1 MNRIKKSRSD
11 RVFDAFNLV
20 AMAVVVLVMAY
31 PLYFVIIA
39 SVSDPYKVA
48 AGEVYFL
55 PKGLTLEAYQNVF
68 RESRIWMGY
77 RNSILYTL
85 FGTIWN
91 LILTVPCAYVLS
103 RKKLR
108 GRTLMS
114 VYFLIPMYFSGGL
127 VPTYL
132 QVRALHLVNQPY
144 TLVLLGGLNI
154 YNMIVTRVYF
164 QTSIPD
170 GLYEASKIDGASEFR
185 CFFRIMLPL
194 AKPILAVMTLYYAVW
209 RWNDYFNALIYTSK
223 QDYQPLQMVLR
234 GILLLN
240 ESMTELM
247 ASQSVDG
254 ESVRDMARL
263 AYIAQTMKYALIF
276 IASAPMLILYPFVQ
290 KYFVKGV
297 MIGSIKG

>member
-1 MNRIKKSRSD
+1 MSCIKKSRSD
-11 RVFDAFNLV
+11 RIFDLCNMVVMIL
-20 AMAVVVLVMAY
+20 VVLLMAY

-39 SVSDPYKVA
+39 SVSDPYKVV

-55 PKGLTLEAYQNVF
+55 PKDVTLEAYRNVF
-68 RESRIWMGY
+68 KESRIWLGY
-77 RNSILYTL
+77 RNSIIYTVL
-85 FGTIWN
+85 GTMWN

-103 RKKLR
+103 RKELR
-108 GRTLMS
+108 GRTVLS
-114 VYFLIPMYFSGGL
+114 IYFLIPMYFGGGL

-132 QVRALHLVNQPY
+132 QVRALNLVNQPY

-170 GLYEASKIDGASEFR
+170 SLYGAAKIDGASEFR

-194 AKPILAVMTLYYAVW
+194 AKPILAVMALYYAVW
-209 RWNDYFNALIYTSK
+209 RWNDYFNALIYTSNRS
-223 QDYQPLQMVLR
+223 YQPLQMVLR

-240 ESMTELM
+240 ESMSEVM
-247 ASQSVDG
+247 AEQTVDG
-254 ESVRDMARL
+254 ETIRDMARL
-263 AYIAQTMKYALIF
+263 AYVAQTMKYALIF
-276 IASAPMLILYPFVQ
+276 IASAPMLIMYPFVQ